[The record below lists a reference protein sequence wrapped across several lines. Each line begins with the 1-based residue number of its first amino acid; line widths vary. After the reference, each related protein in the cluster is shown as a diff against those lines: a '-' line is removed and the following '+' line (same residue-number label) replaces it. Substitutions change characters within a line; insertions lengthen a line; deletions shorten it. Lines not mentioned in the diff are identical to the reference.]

1 MALERLGGL
10 LPSEAR
16 GQRPRGEMGGPQQP
30 RFGRAVRAAPA
41 WLPPVLDGG
50 PAEFYATPRKTMSEL
65 PDSDLPA
72 RPSPRAGS
80 GEMFDAIAPRYD
92 LLNRLLSLGIDQRW
106 RQRLVRRLQLATD
119 ARVLD
124 HATGTGD
131 LAMQIARA
139 EPSARVLAMD
149 PSRAMLDI
157 AREKVAAAGL
167 AERIELRQGDAER
180 LEGIRT
186 GELDAVSMAFGIR
199 NVRDRE
205 RALRE
210 MARVTRQGGRIAILE
225 LSEPNEGLLR
235 PVARWHVHRLVPWLG
250 GLLSGS
256 REYRYLQQ
264 SIAAFPPPRVFCALM
279 ESSGIRVLRLER
291 LTFGAC
297 HLYVG
302 TPAS

>member
-1 MALERLGGL
+1 
-10 LPSEAR
+10 
-16 GQRPRGEMGGPQQP
+16 
-30 RFGRAVRAAPA
+30 
-41 WLPPVLDGG
+41 
-50 PAEFYATPRKTMSEL
+50 MSQL
-65 PDSDLPA
+65 PDSDSLE
-72 RPSPRAGS
+72 RRSPRAGS

-92 LLNRLLSLGIDQRW
+92 LLNRVLSLGIDQRW
-106 RQRLVRRLQLATD
+106 RQRLVRRLELGPQAY
-119 ARVLD
+119 VLD

-131 LAMQIARA
+131 LALQIARA
-139 EPSARVLAMD
+139 EPTCRVLAMD
-149 PSRAMLDI
+149 PSQAMLTI

-167 AERIELRQGDAER
+167 SERVELRQGDAER
-180 LEGIRT
+180 LEGVRT

-210 MARVTRQGGRIAILE
+210 MARVTRRGGRIAILE
-225 LSEPNEGLLR
+225 LSEPSEGLLR
-235 PVARWHVHRLVPWLG
+235 PVARWHVHRMVPWLG

-264 SIAAFPPPRVFCALM
+264 SIAAFPSPRVFSALM
-279 ESSGIRVLRLER
+279 ESSGIRVLSVER
-291 LTFGAC
+291 LTFGVC